1 MTILSARLLVLPAL
15 AVWQPLSR
23 THRFDMFLQE
33 VPLDIQIRIAHAFAT
48 HVLLIMKRDV
58 KEAIRRQVFPG
69 APYRPLSLKW
79 AERKRR
85 MGLQAGY
92 WRAGGF
98 LTRSLSVW
106 RETRGGLVHCIGWK
120 PGTPHPGYAGHPGGT
135 ECAVIAR
142 ALEMGS
148 RDRHIPARPL
158 FTPIAANLSRRIS
171 AIFVDFIH
179 RRFPQYDY
187 LIGGTRA
194 SVAGFD
200 AVRAALEGHEAV
212 RRALERSGF

>member
-1 MTILSARLLVLPAL
+1 MTILSARLLVLPAMS
-15 AVWQPLSR
+15 VWLPLSR

-106 RETRGGLVHCIGWK
+106 RETRGGLVHCIGF
-120 PGTPHPGYAGHPGGT
+120 PPNLIHPGYNGSGST
-135 ECAVIAR
+135 TCAAIAR
-142 ALEMGS
+142 SLELGS
-148 RDRHIPARPL
+148 PARHIPARPL
-158 FTPIAANLSRRIS
+158 FAPIAANLSRRIS
-171 AIFVDFIH
+171 DIFVDYVH

-187 LIGGTRA
+187 LINADRA
-194 SVAGFD
+194 SVAAYE
-200 AVRAALEGHEAV
+200 AVRASLEAHEAV
-212 RRALERSGF
+212 RRELERSGF